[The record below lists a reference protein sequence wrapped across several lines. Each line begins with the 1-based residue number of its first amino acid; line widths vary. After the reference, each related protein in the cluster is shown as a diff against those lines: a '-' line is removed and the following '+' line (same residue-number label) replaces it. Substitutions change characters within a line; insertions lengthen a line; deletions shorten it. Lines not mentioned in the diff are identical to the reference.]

1 MTAAFAAVPRTATYL
16 LVAEQ
21 IRKAILEGTL
31 PAGQSLPPERE
42 LTRQFG
48 VSRTTVREALRQLEA
63 QGLLAA
69 RGRTSPM
76 QTADSDSAVARF
88 REALTH
94 VVRLREVALPDLVEL
109 RLAIETAA
117 LARAAA
123 APVAA
128 YLDEAR
134 GHLQTMKDAA
144 TAQADFHEA
153 DVAFHLALVAASG
166 NQALHLVM
174 LAARDA
180 IKLRLDQSLEARA
193 FSRLRP
199 RIVKEHAALLKA
211 VDRGDAPAAARLL
224 RAHLSEFYGT

>member
-1 MTAAFAAVPRTATYL
+1 MAPAFSVVPRTATYL

-21 IRKAILEGTL
+21 IRKAILDGSL

-69 RGRTSPM
+69 GGRTSPM
-76 QTADSDSAVARF
+76 QSADPESAVARF
-88 REALTH
+88 REALLH
-94 VVRLREVALPDLVEL
+94 VVRLREVALPDLIEL

-117 LARAAA
+117 LARAAT

-144 TAQADFHEA
+144 TPQADFHEA

-166 NQALHLVM
+166 NQALHVVM
-174 LAARDA
+174 MAARDA
-180 IKLRLDQSLEARA
+180 VKLRLDQAMETRA
-193 FSRLRP
+193 FARLRP

-211 VDRGDAPAAARLL
+211 VERGDAAAAGRVL
-224 RAHLSEFYGT
+224 RAHLAEFYGT